1 MIMAFRNSPTAFQ
14 QQLGLNLES
23 TRAPIDVMVIDPRKP
38 AGDPSPAVSVSRLE
52 TGSSMSSAPRLFGL
66 PAVVIL
72 AAAGPVWAQPH
83 PMTPQQESALAGLK
97 EYAQKYNL
105 DLPDYMCV
113 QITHRDVQPASGNGF
128 PYGDEV
134 RELVT
139 FFGHR
144 ETYEVQSIN
153 GKPVHSGRSALGGNV
168 STGEFG
174 TLLERIFDPA
184 SAAEFGYQRSAKL
197 RGAAVDVFSYRVSKA
212 HGYTLYSGPLREY
225 VADWEGLIY
234 ADRATGAVL
243 RVRMECTGI
252 PVGFPVRHLT
262 ITLDYGPA
270 TIGGRSYNLPSHY
283 ELDQASDHGFAKNRG
298 DYRNYRKFETE
309 ARFSPAEP

>member
-1 MIMAFRNSPTAFQ
+1 MP
-14 QQLGLNLES
+14 
-23 TRAPIDVMVIDPRKP
+23 
-38 AGDPSPAVSVSRLE
+38 
-52 TGSSMSSAPRLFGL
+52 SAPRLFAL

-72 AAAGPVWAQPH
+72 AAAGSVWAQSGPF
-83 PMTPQQESALAGLK
+83 TPQQERALAGVM
-97 EYAQKYNL
+97 EYAHNYVRE
-105 DLPDYMCV
+105 LPDYMCL
-113 QITHRDVQPASGNGF
+113 QTTHRDVQPASGGGF
-128 PYGDEV
+128 PYGDEI

-153 GKPVHSGRSALGGNV
+153 GKPVHSNRSALGGNV

-184 SAAEFGYQRSAKL
+184 SAAEFGYQRRATL
-197 RGAAVDVFSYRVSKA
+197 RGVAVDVFSYRVSKA
-212 HGYTLYSGPLREY
+212 HGYTLYSGPVRTY
-225 VADWEGLIY
+225 VADWQGLIY
-234 ADRATGAVL
+234 ADTATSAVL

-252 PVGFPVRHLT
+252 PFGFPVHHLT

-270 TIGGRSYNLPSHY
+270 TIGGRSYNLPLHF

-309 ARFSPAEP
+309 ATFSPEP

>member
-1 MIMAFRNSPTAFQ
+1 MP
-14 QQLGLNLES
+14 S
-23 TRAPIDVMVIDPRKP
+23 T
-38 AGDPSPAVSVSRLE
+38 
-52 TGSSMSSAPRLFGL
+52 PRLFGL
-66 PAVVIL
+66 PVIVIW
-72 AAAGPVWAQPH
+72 AAAGPVWAQPR
-83 PMTPQQESALAGLK
+83 PMTPHQEWALAGVK
-97 EYAQKYNL
+97 EYARNYIR
-105 DLPDYMCV
+105 DLPDYMCI
-113 QITHRDVQPASGNGF
+113 QTTHRDVQPASGGGF
-128 PYGDEV
+128 PYGDQV

-144 ETYEVQSIN
+144 ETYELQSID
-153 GKPVHSGRSALGGNV
+153 GKPVHSDRSALGGNV

-184 SAAEFGYQRSAKL
+184 SAAEFGYQRRATL
-197 RGAAVDVFSYRVSKA
+197 RGVAVDVFSYRVSKV
-212 HGYTLYSGPLREY
+212 HGYTLYSGPLRKY

-252 PVGFPVRHLT
+252 PVDFPVRHLT

-270 TIGGRSYNLPSHY
+270 AIGGRSYNLPSHF
-283 ELDQASDHGFAKNRG
+283 ELDQASDHGYAKNRG